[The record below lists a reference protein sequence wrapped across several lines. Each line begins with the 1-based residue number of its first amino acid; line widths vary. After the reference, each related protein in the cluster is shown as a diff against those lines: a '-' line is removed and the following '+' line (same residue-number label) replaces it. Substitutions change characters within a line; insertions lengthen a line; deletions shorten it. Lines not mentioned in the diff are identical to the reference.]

1 MATKFFPSEHY
12 MIIHYRELEAVWRM
26 FADPNK
32 IHQVAEAVQTVR
44 TLNNTAGPD
53 KALMTLVAASAWL
66 TESEPEHPLNRDGGG
81 DGYPGGCTP
90 LTNV

>member
-1 MATKFFPSEHY
+1 MATKFFPNNDY

-32 IHQVAEAVQTVR
+32 AHQVAEAIQTVKQ
-44 TLNNTAGPD
+44 LNNSIGPD

-66 TESEPEHPLNRDGGG
+66 TEAPGEAVPGG
-81 DGYPGGCTP
+81 DGFFDGSTP
-90 LTNV
+90 STRV